1 MRYKKDKSLK
11 LNKGSNYICGLC
23 NSKFL
28 GIEYELHKQKCA
40 PQLQHR
46 KYSMAIKIA
55 PKLKTFHQ
63 STKKRS
69 EVLNELRKSSM
80 NQPFGKEDLTEFNNK
95 HSKKYTLFVKK

>member
-1 MRYKKDKSLK
+1 MRYKKDKPLK
-11 LNKGSNYICGLC
+11 LNKGGNYLCSLC

-28 GIEYELHKQKCA
+28 GVEYELHKQKCA

-55 PKLKTFHQ
+55 PKQKVFQQ

-69 EVLNELRKSSM
+69 EVLRELRASSM
-80 NQPFGKEDLTEFNNK
+80 NQPFVTEDLREFNKK
-95 HSKKYTLFVKK
+95 HSKKYALFVKK

>member
-1 MRYKKDKSLK
+1 V
-11 LNKGSNYICGLC
+11 
-23 NSKFL
+23 F
-28 GIEYELHKQKCA
+28 Q
-40 PQLQHR
+40 
-46 KYSMAIKIA
+46 
-55 PKLKTFHQ
+55 Q